1 MKVLIIDQ
9 MGCLHLDFALRCM
22 DAGHKVK
29 VFCPKR
35 KDGGRFRTGEG
46 LTDRV
51 NDWEAWMKWA
61 DLVFICDNTKYIYKM
76 DEYHKKGFPIFAGN
90 HMASQW
96 ELNRITGDE
105 VFKRAGIETIPTH
118 EFTKYDDAIKFVKE
132 NKGRYAS
139 KPNGDADKALS
150 YCGKNAADLVYM
162 LEKWKKSNKLKDGFI
177 LQEFRPG
184 IEMAVGGWFGTAGF
198 SKHFLE
204 NWEYK
209 KLMNDDLGVATGEQG
224 TIMRYVSDS
233 LLADKVL
240 KPLEGMLHGIDYLG
254 YVDVNCII
262 TDDGTPWPL
271 EFTMRPG
278 WPLFQIQ
285 QALHK
290 GDPCEWMCSL
300 MNGEDTLKVSNDIAC
315 GVVLSIPDY
324 PYNKLQPEDYQG
336 YPIYG
341 VERDEL
347 HNVHL
352 SEAMWGRAPA
362 MVDGTVKERD
372 LFVTSGNY
380 VLTTSGTGPSVEKA
394 RERAYKLLD
403 KIEVPNSPMWRT
415 DIGKKL
421 EKQIPKLSKMGY
433 VKGMKYE

>member
-1 MKVLIIDQ
+1 MADGREAMVVIGSWIPQ
-9 MGCLHLDFALRCM
+9 G
-22 DAGHKVK
+22 
-29 VFCPKR
+29 PKR

-46 LTDRV
+46 LVERV
-51 NDWEAWMKWA
+51 ADWEAWMKWA

-76 DEYHKKGFPIFAGN
+76 DEYHKKGLPIFAGN
-90 HMASQW
+90 FAASQW
-96 ELNRITGDE
+96 ELDRKMGDE
-105 VFKRAGIETIPTH
+105 VFQRAGIKTIPSQTF
-118 EFTKYDDAIKFVKE
+118 EKYDDAIKHVKE
-132 NKGRYAS
+132 TNKRYAS

-150 YCGKNAADLVYM
+150 YASKNAADLVFM

-177 LQEFRPG
+177 LQEFKAG
-184 IEMAVGGWFGTAGF
+184 TEMAVGGWFGLNGF
-198 SKHFLE
+198 SKHLLE

-209 KLMNDDLGVATGEQG
+209 KLMNDDKGVATGEQG
-224 TIMRYVSDS
+224 TIMRYVTKSK
-233 LLADKVL
+233 LADEVL
-240 KPLEGMLHGIDYLG
+240 LPLEGMLHGIDYMG

-290 GDPCEWMCSL
+290 GDPCEWMVDL
-300 MNGEDTLKVSNDIAC
+300 MQGNDTLKVSNDVAC

-324 PYNKLQPEDYQG
+324 PYNKFQPEDYQG

-341 VERDEL
+341 VERYEL
-347 HNVHL
+347 DNVHL
-352 SEAMWGRAPA
+352 SEAMWGKAPA
-362 MVDGTVKERD
+362 MVDGVVRERE

-380 VLTTSGTGPSVEKA
+380 VLTVSGTGDTVEAA
-394 RERAYKLLD
+394 RQSAYKRLD

-421 EKQIPKLSKMGY
+421 EKQIPELRRMGY
-433 VKGMKYE
+433 ATGLKYG

>member
-29 VFCPKR
+29 VFLPKR
-35 KDGGRFRTGEG
+35 KDGTRYTTGDG

-61 DLVFICDNTKYIYKM
+61 DLVFICDNTRYIYKM

-90 HMASQW
+90 YLASQW
-96 ELNRITGDE
+96 ELKRSLGDE
-105 VFKRAGIETIPTH
+105 MFKRAGIKTMACES
-118 EFTKYDDAIKFVKE
+118 FTKYDDAIKYVME
-132 NKGRYAS
+132 TNKRYAS
-139 KPNGDADKALS
+139 KPDGDADKALS
-150 YCGKNAADLVYM
+150 YCAKTPADLIYM

-177 LQEFRPG
+177 LQEFKAG
-184 IEMAVGGWFGTAGF
+184 TEMAVGGWFGTAGF
-198 SKHFLE
+198 SKNFLE

-224 TIMRYVSDS
+224 TILRYVKESK
-233 LLADKVL
+233 LADMVL

-290 GDPCEWMCSL
+290 GDPCEWMCDL
-300 MNGEDTLKVSNDIAC
+300 MNGKDTLKVSDDIAC

-324 PYNKLQPEDYQG
+324 PYTKMQPEDYQG
-336 YPIYG
+336 FPIYG
-341 VERDEL
+341 VERDDL
-347 HNVHL
+347 KNIHL
-352 SEAMWGRAPA
+352 SEAKWGNAPA
-362 MVDGTVKERD
+362 MVDGSVGRRD

-380 VLTTSGTGPSVEKA
+380 VLTASGTGSTVDAAREKA
-394 RERAYKLLD
+394 YGLLK

-421 EKQIPKLSKMGY
+421 EKQLPQLRSMGFAG
-433 VKGMKYE
+433 GMKYK